1 MRSMSPRPKTRIHV
15 EEWEPA
21 YGSPYLVDSE
31 DPTTANVVEDG
42 GELRF
47 HASREVDLPDIAP
60 SKLGL
65 AFVDGV
71 RRAEA
76 ALYQVSET
84 GRSGRGIAGSHACGA
99 VLAPFDGSI
108 PAFGPVAVERVAI
121 WGSGMEGALP
131 PIASWAWRSVVIEDD
146 APDAP
151 LRELQE
157 RMRLAEARLAEEISV
172 QGFLTVVDGPLHY
185 VRSRDLPVVG
195 YIKTH
200 HRTLLSP
207 LDHSRVPALG
217 AGERTSIFA
226 VGSDRY
232 STYLRLAQNPAL
244 SGPWSGIV
252 RLEIPQSA
260 GLDTAARIADAMA
273 AALPRFAGVPH
284 RDPRAPQNLQP
295 VGALESHLRHLL
307 GSAELAR
314 RAVREAVAQSA
325 SAH

>member
-1 MRSMSPRPKTRIHV
+1 MAPRTKTRIHV
-15 EEWEPA
+15 EDWEPA
-21 YGSPYLVDSE
+21 YGSPYLVDVDDQE
-31 DPTTANVVEDG
+31 TAHLVEDG

-47 HASREVDLPDIAP
+47 HPSREVDALDLAHGQR
-60 SKLGL
+60 GL

-76 ALYQVSET
+76 SLYQVSET
-84 GRSGRGIAGSHACGA
+84 GQSGRGIAGSYACGA

-108 PAFGPVAVERVAI
+108 PVFGPAAVERVAV

-131 PIASWAWRSVVIEDD
+131 PIASWAWRSVVIEDG

-157 RMRLAEARLAEEISV
+157 RMRLAEARLAEEISAD
-172 QGFLTVVDGPLHY
+172 GFLTVVDGPLHY

-207 LDHSRVPALG
+207 QDHAKVPGLS
-217 AGERTSIFA
+217 AGERTSMFA

-232 STYLRLAQNPAL
+232 STYMRLAENPAL

-260 GLDTAARIADAMA
+260 GLDTATRIADAMA
-273 AALPRFAGVPH
+273 IALPRFAGIPH

-307 GSAELAR
+307 GSVELAR

-325 SAH
+325 LAH